1 MIWRKF
7 SDDWFTYYINIKT
20 GEKKFI
26 LNPEDIEVNDFG
38 EIIDKNNRIV

>member
-20 GEKKFI
+20 GEKKNLYLI
-26 LNPEDIEVNDFG
+26 QKI
-38 EIIDKNNRIV
+38 